1 VTHAEL
7 QNFVEDLAIRLGA
20 PTVLEDSEQRMIVY
34 STHSEPI
41 DDVRRESILRRETS
55 QHIKDWFRQFGIIA
69 ATEPLRTP
77 RDTAT
82 GVLGRLCVPV
92 RYLNRLM
99 GFLWL
104 IDDDVRLSDS
114 EITMVTDVAGH
125 VGLML
130 YEQELTR
137 HLAGEV
143 VNQLLS
149 PSAELR
155 ELAVRQIAE
164 TSKIDVDEPCAV
176 IVLQPLG
183 MADHQIRP
191 TLIAAL
197 TEVARQCSASK
208 HLHAISGDHGVLL
221 VQLRT
226 PEDEARAHHLAHE
239 ARESMLRRSHQHP
252 GCRIIAAVGEPQERV
267 ISAATSYHQAR
278 LSARVAQLVPS
289 VGDLPRWRDLGV
301 FRVLAQLPSEEI
313 ASAVLDPRLATILRS
328 GDEAVVLTL
337 ETYLDL
343 GCDAKAAAELL
354 HLHRGTLY
362 YRLQKAERI
371 GGIDLRNGDDR
382 LSVHVGFKLA
392 RFTGLLRTPPPW
404 AEGPEVIPGRGA

>member
-1 VTHAEL
+1 MTHAEL

-34 STHSEPI
+34 STHSGPI

-55 QHIKDWFRQFGIIA
+55 PDTKEWFRQFGIVA

-77 RDTAT
+77 RDTKA

-99 GFLWL
+99 GHLWL
-104 IDDDVRLSDS
+104 IDDELRLGNS
-114 EITMVTDVAGH
+114 EVSIVADVAGH

-149 PSAELR
+149 PSTELR

-183 MADHQIRP
+183 LPDHQVRP
-191 TLIAAL
+191 TITGAL
-197 TEVARQCSASK
+197 TEVARRCRSSK
-208 HLHAISGDHGVLL
+208 HLHAVSGDHGILL

-239 ARESMLRRSHQHP
+239 ARESLLRRSH
-252 GCRIIAAVGEPQERV
+252 CRVIAAVGEPQERV
-267 ISAATSYHQAR
+267 IAAATSYHQAR
-278 LSARVAQLVPS
+278 LSARVAQLVPT

-301 FRVLAQLPSEEI
+301 FRVLAQLPSDEI
-313 ASAVLDPRLATILRS
+313 ASAVLDPRLAKVLRS
-328 GDEAVVLTL
+328 GDEPVVLTL

-343 GCDAKAAAELL
+343 GCDAKATAEVL

-392 RFTGLLRTPPPW
+392 RFTGLLSTPPPW
-404 AEGPEVIPGRGA
+404 TEGPEAAPGRGA